1 MARLQLRDHDLVP
14 CLQDVG
20 QHYFEWEK
28 MVMYKVLKTL
38 LYLLE
43 KLNKGILIFL
53 EKFMLYRL
61 QKIQGIRVIGDPL
74 LSVIAFDVIP
84 PLNIYAIA
92 DLLSQK
98 GWHLNILQ
106 FPASIHIACTLLTVH
121 AIEELLDDIQTAID
135 MLKRNPNAGNGNI
148 AAIYGTSASIPD
160 RSVVGDVARGFLDG
174 LTKI

>member
-74 LSVIAFDVIP
+74 LS
-84 PLNIYAIA
+84 
-92 DLLSQK
+92 